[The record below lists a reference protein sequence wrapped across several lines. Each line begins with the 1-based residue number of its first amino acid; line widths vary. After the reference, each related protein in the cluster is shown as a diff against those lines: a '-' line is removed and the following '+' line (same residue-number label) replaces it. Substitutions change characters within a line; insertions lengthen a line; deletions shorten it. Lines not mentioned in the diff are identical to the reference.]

1 MTDKKEDFK
10 SFQIGSLGGPQRPA
24 SPAATPA
31 SSASAAAPAS
41 TEPAERIFPT
51 LEGLIE
57 SEAIEEIGG
66 QMRQTVEKLDEIIA
80 QRTGR
85 AKQEAQKA
93 KIAYDR
99 VFDLIDHLL
108 QVKATMLNSKENQKN

>member
-1 MTDKKEDFK
+1 MTDKKEALK
-10 SFQIGSLGGPQRPA
+10 SFQIGALPGGSQRSTAAAAPV
-24 SPAATPA
+24 SP
-31 SSASAAAPAS
+31 SSAAASAS
-41 TEPAERIFPT
+41 SEPGERIFPT

-57 SEAIEEIGG
+57 SDDLETIGG
-66 QMRQTVEKLDEIIA
+66 QMGQTVAKLDEIIE

-99 VFDLIDHLL
+99 VFDLIDHLR
-108 QVKATMLNSKENQKN
+108 QVKATMLNSKKDQKS